1 MSGGALRSVRQA
13 TGVVLLFVVGAC
25 GSSTAPHT
33 TTPTPHP
40 NIYFLAGNQQ
50 TDTVQSVPA
59 QALVVLITHNGSLVP
74 GAVVQFEAVSAADSV
89 NPYGG
94 DWVDIAP
101 LSSNQP
107 TSFVAETTNT
117 QGEANVDVYF
127 GTRAGTAPLVV
138 KVPALGYVDTA
149 KFTVTAGSAATLQ
162 SGPVDTSVY
171 VNGTVKLHSAVV
183 DRFGNPRTD
192 PVSYAL
198 LSGPAHLSG
207 STVTVTGIGRVAV
220 TGMANKAIDTSYI
233 SGIPSGTMAAS
244 LDAGGIATFNL
255 DGSGYRVI
263 TTTAAGTVVWNPSG
277 TSLVFDQTSGGGTS
291 GGDATLF
298 STTTSGSVTVLDNS
312 GGPTDAWPSY
322 SHDGTWIYYT
332 KITNN
337 FDIWRVH
344 PDGTSDSL
352 LSAQAG
358 AFSSEF
364 PSPSPD
370 GTQLVYLVPGSAAV
384 EILNL
389 STGVVTPLGS
399 IVANSTAWSPNQN
412 VIAYNANGIISII
425 HPDGT
430 GQTTLTGA
438 TYEYQLGWSP
448 DGNWIVARNIY
459 TRKIDLISVTTP
471 GLILPL
477 GYTGTM
483 DSPTWH

>member
-1 MSGGALRSVRQA
+1 MSGGALRSVRQVI
-13 TGVVLLFVVGAC
+13 GVVPLFVVAAC

-33 TTPTPHP
+33 TTTPHP
-40 NIYFLAGNQQ
+40 NVYFLAGNQQ
-50 TDTVQSVPA
+50 TDTVQSVPT
-59 QALVVLITHNGSLVP
+59 QALVVLITHNGSAVSD
-74 GAVVQFEAVSAADSV
+74 AVVQFEAVSAADSV

-94 DWVDIAP
+94 DWVDIAA
-101 LSSNQP
+101 LTSNQP

-117 QGEANVDVYF
+117 QGEVNVDLFF

-149 KFTVTAGSAATLQ
+149 KFTVTAGSAAALQ

-198 LSGPAHLSG
+198 LSGPAKLSG
-207 STVTVTGIGRVAV
+207 SIVTVTGIGLAAV
-220 TGMANKAIDTSYI
+220 TGMANKAIDTTYI

-255 DGSGYRVI
+255 DGSNYKVL
-263 TTTAAGTVVWNPSG
+263 TTTPAGTVVWNPSG
-277 TSLVFDQTSGGGTS
+277 TSLVFDQTSGGGT
-291 GGDATLF
+291 GGGSALLYGI
-298 STTTSGSVTVLDNS
+298 TTGGSATVLDNS
-312 GGPTDAWPSY
+312 GGSIDAWPSY

-332 KITNN
+332 KITGS

-358 AFSSEF
+358 SPPSEF

-370 GTQLVYLVPGSAAV
+370 GTQLVYLVPGSAQV

-389 STGVVTPLGS
+389 STGVLTPLGS

-430 GQTTLTGA
+430 GQKTLTGA

-471 GLILPL
+471 NLILPL
-477 GYTGTM
+477 GYTGAM

>member
-1 MSGGALRSVRQA
+1 MSGGALRTVRQVS
-13 TGVVLLFVVGAC
+13 GVVLLFVVTAC

-33 TTPTPHP
+33 TTTPHP

-59 QALVVLITHNGSLVP
+59 QALVVLITKNGSVVQD
-74 GAVVQFEAVSAADSV
+74 AVVQFEAVSAADSI

-94 DWVDIAP
+94 DWVDVAS

-107 TSFVAETTNT
+107 TSFAAETTNT
-117 QGEANVDVYF
+117 QGEVAIDVFF

-149 KFTVTAGSAATLQ
+149 KFTVTAGGAASLK
-162 SGPVDTSVY
+162 SGPADTAVY
-171 VNGTVKLHSAVV
+171 VNGTVNLHTAVV

-192 PVSYAL
+192 PVSYAVV
-198 LSGPAHLSG
+198 SGPAHLSG
-207 STVTVTGIGRVAV
+207 STVTITGIGRAAV
-220 TGMANKAIDTSYI
+220 TGRANKAIDTTYI

-255 DGSGYRVI
+255 DGSGYQVI

-291 GGDATLF
+291 GGTGQLF
-298 STTTSGSVTVLDNS
+298 GITTAGAVTQLDNS
-312 GGPTDAWPSY
+312 GGAIDAWPSY

-332 KITNN
+332 KITGS

-352 LSAQAG
+352 VSAQAG
-358 AFSSEF
+358 APPSEF

-370 GTQLVYLVPGSAAV
+370 GTRLVYLVPGSAQV
-384 EILNL
+384 EILTL
-389 STGVVTPLGS
+389 SSGVLTQLGN
-399 IVANSTAWSPNQN
+399 IVANSTAWSPTGTL
-412 VIAYNANGIISII
+412 IAYNANGIISLI

-448 DGNWIVARNIY
+448 DGNWLVARNIN

-477 GYTGTM
+477 GYTGAM